1 MSIEEILDEMEII
14 LLDAPR
20 VPFTNKR
27 MVEEDEFARLLDEL
41 REALPVEVKEAN
53 KILNNR
59 QKIMEDA
66 QKEAQSIIDQG
77 KNYVSKLTDENVIT
91 RQAQDQANEIVAQA
105 QKSADELRADAVL
118 YADNVFTHLEGNI
131 EKAIEVIRQ
140 GHAVLNQKK
149 SG

>member
-1 MSIEEILDEMEII
+1 MSIEEILDEMEIV

-140 GHAVLNQKK
+140 GHAALNQKK

>member
-1 MSIEEILDEMEII
+1 MSIEEILDEMEIV

-91 RQAQDQANEIVAQA
+91 RQAQEQANEIVAQA
-105 QKSADELRADAVL
+105 QKSAGELQTDAVA
-118 YADNVFTHLEGNI
+118 YADSVFTHLEGNL
-131 EKAIEVIRQ
+131 EKTLEVIRQ
-140 GHAVLNQKK
+140 GHGALNQKK